1 MKSFNGAN
9 DNLSRRD
16 FLTTTGL
23 GAGVSGLIGIGA
35 TRIAAAQGVT
45 GTTTEEK
52 EVLQVNRNFYSALQD
67 LSLDRM
73 DAVWVQED
81 WVKCVHPG
89 YNLLEGWDAIRES
102 WRDMFQN
109 TDSMRVTAAVQFVR
123 VQGSTAWVCCTED
136 TSSVSG
142 GRTASGSA
150 QATNIFERRNG
161 AWFVV
166 NHHSSP
172 LLIP

>member
-1 MKSFNGAN
+1 MKRPHDAN
-9 DNLSRRD
+9 EPFSRRD

-23 GAGVSGLIGIGA
+23 GASVSGLIGIGA
-35 TRIAAAQGVT
+35 TGIAAAQGVT
-45 GTTTEEK
+45 GTTAEEK
-52 EVLQVNRNFYSALQD
+52 EVLQVNTNFYGALQD

-73 DAVWVQED
+73 AAVWLQED

-89 YNLLEGWDAIRES
+89 WNLLEGWNVVRES
-102 WRDMFQN
+102 WREMFQN
-109 TDSMRVTAAVQFVR
+109 TESMRVTAAVQFVR

-136 TSSVSG
+136 TSSSIG

-161 AWFVV
+161 AWYVV